1 MTAAVLPQ
9 FVLLP
14 SELLRCVFLLI
25 ADFGKYQVNRLK
37 RIHFSSLDC
46 QDFSP
51 RAHPSPGRQREKES
65 SCPSPKKQSRNP
77 CGAPGLQLALS
88 ADVLEETPEAWLL
101 ERSPMASQLLWGAW
115 VRVAAEMDVLGTAIP
130 ALFHISE
137 PSWRQFLTRLST
149 VASSPVPVWK
159 RDGLSL
165 LSRRWAMGLGWF
177 WEHQTPA
184 WCGRCEQGVLVTG

>member
-77 CGAPGLQLALS
+77 CGAPGPQLAMS
-88 ADVLEETPEAWLL
+88 ADVLEENPGHSWVLR
-101 ERSPMASQLLWGAW
+101 RSPMASELLWGVW
-115 VRVAAEMDVLGTAIP
+115 VRGQQRWTCW
-130 ALFHISE
+130 AL
-137 PSWRQFLTRLST
+137 PSQPFS
-149 VASSPVPVWK
+149 ASQNCHGDSPSPDFPLWNCL
-159 RDGLSL
+159 LSL
-165 LSRRWAMGLGWF
+165 CGASCLSSRRWPNGF
-177 WEHQTPA
+177 REHQNPG
-184 WCGRCEQGVLVTG
+184 WCGRYGQGFLVAG